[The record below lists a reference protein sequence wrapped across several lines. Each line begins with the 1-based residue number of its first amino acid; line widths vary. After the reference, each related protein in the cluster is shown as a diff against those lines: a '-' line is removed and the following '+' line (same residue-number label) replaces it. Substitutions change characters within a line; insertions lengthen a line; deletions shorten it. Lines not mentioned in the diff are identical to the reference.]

1 MLEKLKAAWQ
11 IFKAP
16 KIGGK
21 EVVGAKPLEA
31 TNVGGAGAGEPL
43 PAYPLAR
50 VNGLPASRAFDFPDN
65 INLNM
70 RTDDFRSVTY
80 RILRWFGD
88 NHLITRAAVNIRKKE
103 IVGLSWDIMDK
114 DEKKPSSDE
123 AKNKLK
129 AFWESP
135 DRRDDFPQWLNR
147 LLEDLFVVDAPC
159 YEVRKTRKG
168 DFYGLDILD
177 GTTIKIILDDTGR
190 VGRQTKDGILQYQ
203 PIIRGQP
210 NKNFYEGEL
219 VYNPYNNNTRS
230 PYGKSF
236 LEAALLEANTTIR
249 ALTMVMSYFTEGTVP
264 PGFVIAAESVKTP
277 EQFIQFQNTLNAVL
291 EGSDK
296 TRNQLLALPFGSD
309 YIPAKE
315 TSFQNFTELKNYL
328 DITMLM
334 AFEVQPQEVGLTY
347 QVNKATGEV
356 QENITYRRAIRPIV
370 EYLENMFYR
379 VNRDL
384 LGEPGLRLKFTGLE
398 TEDKLLTAQVHGIYS
413 QNRIMTTNEIRA
425 QIGLDPVEG
434 GDSFPEP
441 APAPTGLF
449 AYNWAEVEKEL
460 GRWER
465 KALNGKEGFISDIL
479 PSEIIDEV
487 EIGLLEAKTPEAIKE
502 CFAIVK
508 KKYQE
513 QNFGRRFPALSK
525 KMSRVSNGRLK
536 ISTGNGGQAFL
547 PP

>member
-203 PIIRGQP
+203 QIIRGQP

-236 LEAALLEANTTIR
+236 LEAALLEANTC
-249 ALTMVMSYFTEGTVP
+249 LDDGY
-264 PGFVIAAESVKTP
+264 
-277 EQFIQFQNTLNAVL
+277 VL
-291 EGSDK
+291 FHRRHG
-296 TRNQLLALPFGSD
+296 
-309 YIPAKE
+309 PARLCN
-315 TSFQNFTELKNYL
+315 S
-328 DITMLM
+328 
-334 AFEVQPQEVGLTY
+334 
-347 QVNKATGEV
+347 
-356 QENITYRRAIRPIV
+356 RRKR
-370 EYLENMFYR
+370 
-379 VNRDL
+379 
-384 LGEPGLRLKFTGLE
+384 
-398 TEDKLLTAQVHGIYS
+398 
-413 QNRIMTTNEIRA
+413 
-425 QIGLDPVEG
+425 
-434 GDSFPEP
+434 
-441 APAPTGLF
+441 
-449 AYNWAEVEKEL
+449 
-460 GRWER
+460 
-465 KALNGKEGFISDIL
+465 
-479 PSEIIDEV
+479 
-487 EIGLLEAKTPEAIKE
+487 
-502 CFAIVK
+502 
-508 KKYQE
+508 
-513 QNFGRRFPALSK
+513 
-525 KMSRVSNGRLK
+525 
-536 ISTGNGGQAFL
+536 
-547 PP
+547 